1 MSGDTITIDEV
12 GPDDLA
18 TWAALNSRG
27 FLSPRK
33 PSANRLD
40 VLRKQLS
47 ELDFRLARINGV
59 PCGAYRTWDLDLAV
73 PGATTVRTRAIGSLS
88 VLASHRRRGV
98 ASAFVRGA
106 LSGARE
112 QGAALGQLIASQAE
126 IYGRFGFGPATETVH
141 LSVNTSR
148 VRLDPGEIVLEAT
161 DDPGLREIAPPLYQ
175 AVAAH
180 LPGALPRNDLW
191 WDRACGLIGE
201 PGDAELDRPA
211 VIARDPDGTVVGTAS
226 YKIRGDWALDSPAA
240 IELEDFTAA
249 TPAGYRALWAYL
261 ASLDLTDRILA
272 ADRPVHE
279 PLPWILPDRRA
290 VTEEHRTDFQWLRI
304 LDVPSA
310 LTARTAQAP
319 GSAVLE
325 VLDPLGYANGRWLV
339 DADETGHITVTSAPG
354 GTPDLTLPVQTL
366 GAVYLG
372 QTPLTRLHWAGL
384 ADEHRLG
391 AVRRLDGMLGWAPS
405 GVVGHTWF

>member
-1 MSGDTITIDEV
+1 MSSDAIEIGEV
-12 GPDDLA
+12 GPDDLE

-27 FLSPRK
+27 FLSPRR
-33 PSANRLD
+33 PSATRLD

-47 ELDFRLARINGV
+47 ENDFRLARINGV
-59 PCGAYRTWDLDLAV
+59 PCGAYRSWDLDLAV
-73 PGATTVRTRAIGSLS
+73 PGPATVRTRAIGSLS

-98 ASAFVRGA
+98 AGAFVRGA
-106 LSGARE
+106 LADARE
-112 QGAALGQLIASQAE
+112 RGIALGQLIASQAE

-148 VRLDPGEIVLEAT
+148 LRLDRGEITLEAT
-161 DDPGLREIAPPLYQ
+161 DDPSLREVAAPLYQ
-175 AVAAH
+175 SVAAH

-191 WDRACGLIGE
+191 WDRACGLIAE
-201 PGDAELDRPA
+201 PGDADLDRPA

-226 YKIRGDWALDSPAA
+226 YRIRGDWALDAQA
-240 IELEDFTAA
+240 EIELLDLTAA

-261 ASLDLTDRILA
+261 VSLDLTDRIRA

-290 VTEEHRTDFQWLRI
+290 VTEEHRTDFQWLRL
-304 LDVPSA
+304 LDLPAA

-319 GSAVLE
+319 GTLVLE
-325 VLDPLGYANGRWLV
+325 VRDPMGYTSGRWLI
-339 DADETGHITVTSAPG
+339 DADEAGHFTATSAPG
-354 GTPDLTLPVQTL
+354 RSPDLTLPVQTL

-372 QTPLTRLHWAGL
+372 QTPLIRLQAAGL
-384 ADEHRLG
+384 ADEHRPG
-391 AVRRLDGMLGWAPS
+391 AVRQLDAMLSWAPS
-405 GVVGHTWF
+405 GLVGHTWF